1 MHGIT
6 AHYSASRHT
15 FLIGFILI
23 YSIALK
29 PTEGHPIH
37 LLIFMFDFYLLVFR
51 VWKTSDFWPPF
62 AHLVQNS
69 VTPGHTRA
77 RVGSLNFSLR
87 MAYVWNLNA
96 VAVQSDTFS
105 ILCREGDWTLSRAA
119 SSMTISLLSHPNISF
134 YNFIQCVF
142 HPNTWWRNHSHT
154 VLTVNHQVLL
164 RQLISRIS
172 QIWGSYDWCR
182 LTSCN
187 ILLDYGWTGNVTPLK
202 LLSLLRV
209 LW

>member
-1 MHGIT
+1 M
-6 AHYSASRHT
+6 
-15 FLIGFILI
+15 LVQIGRRV
-23 YSIALK
+23 
-29 PTEGHPIH
+29 IH

-51 VWKTSDFWPPF
+51 VRKTSDFWPPF

-69 VTPGHTRA
+69 VTPGHTTA

-87 MAYVWNLNA
+87 MAHVWNLNA

-105 ILCREGDWTLSRAA
+105 LLCREGDWTLSRAA
-119 SSMTISLLSHPNISF
+119 SSATISLLSQPNISF

-154 VLTVNHQVLL
+154 HYQSPGLTLPVNKQDLSDLGVIWLV
-164 RQLISRIS
+164 
-172 QIWGSYDWCR
+172 QIDI
-182 LTSCN
+182 LSCN